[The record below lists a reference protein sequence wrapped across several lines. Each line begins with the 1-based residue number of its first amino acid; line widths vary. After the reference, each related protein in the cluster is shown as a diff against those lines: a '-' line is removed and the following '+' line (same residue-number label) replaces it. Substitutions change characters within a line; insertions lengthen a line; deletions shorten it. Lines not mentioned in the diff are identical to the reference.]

1 MYFIIK
7 LRFNKLQKIWNSFFF
22 IDKIKKNQL
31 AYGCHCSYNMILILH
46 IKSFFFHCLL
56 IVKNMFNDVFYFFYL
71 KNIFV
76 VYHWRHSPLDFCVNS
91 L

>member
-31 AYGCHCSYNMILILH
+31 AYGCHCSYNMILILQ
-46 IKSFFFHCLL
+46 KSFFFHCLL
-56 IVKNMFNDVFYFFYL
+56 IVKNMFNDVFYFFL
-71 KNIFV
+71 
-76 VYHWRHSPLDFCVNS
+76 S
-91 L
+91 

>member
-1 MYFIIK
+1 MPLFI
-7 LRFNKLQKIWNSFFF
+7 QH
-22 IDKIKKNQL
+22 D
-31 AYGCHCSYNMILILH
+31 SYSAEII
-46 IKSFFFHCLL
+46 FFHCLL